1 MSKYINADEFT
12 TTIRK
17 STSPSGAE
25 WIVAKVNEMPSAD
38 VVAVVRCKDCKH
50 FKGKRDMCLQED
62 IRYRYV
68 CGDFATFEPDEDFWC
83 KYGERKETDD

>member
-12 TTIRK
+12 ATIRK

-38 VVAVVRCKDCKH
+38 VVEVVRCKDCKYH
-50 FKGKRDMCLQED
+50 LFSGRCDNDYISRQIEH
-62 IRYRYV
+62 
-68 CGDFATFEPDEDFWC
+68 CGCYPDFNTPDDFFC
-83 KYGERKETDD
+83 KYGERKETE